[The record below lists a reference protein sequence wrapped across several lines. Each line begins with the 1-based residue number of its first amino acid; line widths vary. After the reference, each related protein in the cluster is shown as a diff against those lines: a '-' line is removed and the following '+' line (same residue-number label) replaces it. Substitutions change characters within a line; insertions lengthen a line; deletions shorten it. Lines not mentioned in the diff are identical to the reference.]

1 MPTLVHADEL
11 PDAIRSAIAKL
22 TDFAVAI
29 RDDGLK
35 TTAVMEEIECLR
47 QMLDSIENSQPGSW
61 VKVGSPLF
69 AITARENLSMPQEM
83 LDVVE
88 NVRRAYAWCNHSNW
102 CPHCGEPL
110 RSPRA
115 RQCFACGANWH

>member
-1 MPTLVHADEL
+1 MPTPVHADEL

-22 TDFAVAI
+22 TDFAVAM
-29 RDDGLK
+29 RDDGLE
-35 TTAVMEEIECLR
+35 TTAAMEEIECRR

-61 VKVGSPLF
+61 VTVGSPLF
-69 AITARENLSMPQEM
+69 SITVRENLSMPQEI

-88 NVRRAYAWCNHSNW
+88 NVRRAYAWCNHSNQ

-110 RSPRA
+110 RSPQA